1 LSPLPHARRREVL
14 AWAFYDWANSAFAT
28 VVIAGFFPLFF
39 KGYWSAGVDATV
51 SSFRLGVANSVESLI
66 VLLAAPLLGAVAD
79 QGALKKP
86 LLLAFTALGV
96 AATAGLALVGEGAW
110 TLAVAFYVVAGVG
123 FAASNVFYD
132 ALLVDVSDPADFD
145 RVSAL
150 GYALG
155 YLGGGVV
162 LLACVALTRWPEAF
176 GLAGP
181 AQAVRAAFVLTA
193 LWWAAFSLP
202 LARAVRQR
210 YAVAAL
216 PLGAAV
222 RGGLRQLART
232 ARRLRLHRPAALF
245 LAAYWLY
252 IDGVDT
258 IVRMAVDYG
267 LALGFPPEQLIIAL
281 LVVQFVGF
289 PAALAFGWLGARL
302 GPKTGILVAIGAY
315 AAITLWGYRLTAVWE
330 FYGVAV
336 AIGLFQGGIQSLSR
350 SLYARLIPPEEA
362 GEFFGFYNL
371 MGKFAAVIGPA
382 LMGTV
387 ALATG
392 DSRASILSLLVLFGG
407 GAAILLAVDDRA
419 TSAPSPGS
427 DPGRAPSDAAAP
439 R

>member
-1 LSPLPHARRREVL
+1 MRASPASRRHQVL

-28 VVIAGFFPLFF
+28 VVIAGFFPVFF
-39 KGYWSAGVDATV
+39 KGYWSAGVDPTV

-86 LLLAFTALGV
+86 LLLAFTAVGV
-96 AATAGLALVGEGAW
+96 LATAGLAWVGEGAW
-110 TLAVAFYVVAGVG
+110 TLAATLYVVAGIG

-155 YLGGGVV
+155 YLGGGIV
-162 LLACVALTRWPEAF
+162 LLACVAMTRWPHAL
-176 GLAGP
+176 GLSDP
-181 AQAVRAAFVLTA
+181 AEAVRAAFLVTA
-193 LWWAAFSLP
+193 AWWAAFSLP
-202 LARAVRQR
+202 LARTVRQR
-210 YAVAAL
+210 YAAGAPPWREAL
-216 PLGAAV
+216 
-222 RGGLRQLART
+222 RGGLRQLTRT
-232 ARRLRLHRPAALF
+232 ARKLRLHRAAALF

-267 LALGFPPEQLIIAL
+267 IGLGFPAEQLIVAL

-302 GPKTGILVAIGAY
+302 GAKPGVLIAIGAY
-315 AAITLWGYRLTAVWE
+315 ACITVWGYRLTALWE

-350 SLYARLIPPEEA
+350 SLYARLIPPEES
-362 GEFFGFYNL
+362 GEFFGFYN
-371 MGKFAAVIGPA
+371 MVGKFAAVIGPV

-387 ALATG
+387 AVMTG
-392 DSRASILSLLVLFGG
+392 DTRVSILSLLILFGG
-407 GAAILLAVDDRA
+407 GAAILLAVDGSA

-427 DPGRAPSDAAAP
+427 GRGRAP
-439 R
+439 